1 MKRDLY
7 LATLTYTVNYICHF
21 FIGSNVNFFLPSL
34 CIFLRPKFQMK
45 EKSRIFQ
52 TGYCVK
58 NPEKQKQKT
67 KQNKTSIIQ
76 IDCMLKPPD
85 CMLK

>member
-1 MKRDLY
+1 MVQNETRPVSGYTDLHCKLY
-7 LATLTYTVNYICHF
+7 LSF
-21 FIGSNVNFFLPSL
+21 FYRIKR
-34 CIFLRPKFQMK
+34 ILRPKFQMK

-58 NPEKQKQKT
+58 NPEKQNQKT

-76 IDCMLKPPD
+76 IGCMLKPPD